1 MNTLL
6 NHYLHFCAVS
16 LKMQAEMLVIEKNS
30 PANGIIKLIE
40 QHHITNHVMGT
51 SSFSPCGQT
60 KYSFVTRFH
69 R

>member
-1 MNTLL
+1 YKKKQKINLQ
-6 NHYLHFCAVS
+6 
-16 LKMQAEMLVIEKNS
+16 MQAEMLVIEKNS

-60 KYSFVTRFH
+60 KYSFVTRH
-69 R
+69 